1 MLAIPFLNS
10 FASNAILGAITT
22 KVLESIITSKT
33 NTKLEQQKW
42 LRNTKLNLFS
52 KLWEEVTLINN
63 HNQVTNYNN
72 IKTISSKI
80 ILLTNNKSLQ
90 IQLENYIFILNE
102 YPNYKEINLHQIN
115 NELLYLLSKNIK
127 QI

>member
-33 NTKLEQQKW
+33 NAKLEQKKW
-42 LRNTKLNLFS
+42 VRNTKLNLFS

-63 HNQVTNYNN
+63 NNQVTNYTN
-72 IKTISSKI
+72 IITISSKI
-80 ILLTNNKSLQ
+80 ILLTNNKPLQ

-102 YPNYKEINLHQIN
+102 YPNYKEINLKQIN
-115 NELLYLLSKNIK
+115 NELLQVLCRNIK
-127 QI
+127 QL